1 MAILLEKGLRFYPGF
16 CWGTAALFLCLL
28 IVCAPLRDA
37 AAANESVA
45 TKKGGAAQESSAK
58 SNDNTTAKKDDTR
71 QEPTVISIEHEL
83 FDPEE
88 SLPELNEG
96 LYSSQE
102 DENEA
107 SSQKSDSG
115 PASEID
121 KQFKGSGLT
130 FDPSSGRAMPEGI
143 YNNTGP
149 R

>member
-96 LYSSQE
+96 LDSSQK

-107 SSQKSDSG
+107 SSQNLDSG
-115 PASEID
+115 PAREID
-121 KQFKGSGLT
+121 KQFRGTGLT
-130 FDPSSGRAMPEGI
+130 FDPARGSPRPEGI
-143 YNNTGP
+143 YDNTGP

>member
-45 TKKGGAAQESSAK
+45 TKKGGAAQDSSAK

-88 SLPELNEG
+88 SLPEESLI
-96 LYSSQE
+96 E

>member
-1 MAILLEKGLRFYPGF
+1 MAILLEKSLRSYPGF

-88 SLPELNEG
+88 SLPEESLI
-96 LYSSQE
+96 E

-115 PASEID
+115 PAREID